1 MITQVLPCPNCH
13 GTDIVKHGKSP
24 EGKQRYKC
32 RETAGDGRTFIWDYA
47 YPGQSPQV
55 KQQILDMALNG
66 SGVRDTARVL
76 HVSPSTVIRELKKKE
91 AQLQQVNL
99 SVLKQLN
106 LEQVEVE
113 IPLVEAPEV
122 LDGFKSELDEMWSYV
137 GKKDN
142 PRWLW
147 HAIDHQSGILAYV
160 FGRRKD
166 EVFL

>member
-1 MITQVLPCPNCH
+1 MSGDCLRWSDVYLRLCLPRS
-13 GTDIVKHGKSP
+13 ISSS
-24 EGKQRYKC
+24 
-32 RETAGDGRTFIWDYA
+32 ETADCGYGPKW
-47 YPGQSPQV
+47 QW
-55 KQQILDMALNG
+55 G
-66 SGVRDTARVL
+66 SGY
-76 HVSPSTVIRELKKKE
+76 STSFTCEPQYCNSRIKKKE

-142 PRWLW
+142 PRRLW